1 MNNYLSPAEL
11 LASYSAAGV
20 RKMERS
26 AASLLLLGA
35 LAGAIIAIAAAATNT
50 AVYGIS
56 DTWTVRTICGLLFPF
71 GLGLVVVTGAEL
83 FTGNCMLPLTLLEK
97 KGGSAVLM
105 VRNWALVFAGNAL
118 GSLLVAWLCVSCGQ
132 LDYSAGA
139 LAVYTIRVGAAKCA
153 LPFGSALGLGVL
165 CNLLVCLGVLAA
177 ASARETPGRLM
188 GAFLPVCF
196 FVLCGFEHSVANLYY
211 IGPNGRRCPPVRL
224 AGSSRGRRSGPS
236 HPDRGR
242 RQPGPRHPGQHPGG
256 CRAGLAPLVLSLKA
270 GRDSFMTGQEA
281 IELIHQRAWTGRKPG
296 LERTQALL
304 ASLGNPERR
313 LRFVHITG
321 TNGKGSTAAMTAS
334 ILAQAGL
341 RAGLFTSPHLYRF
354 HERMQVN
361 GAPIPDEVLGRLT
374 QQVLEVAEGMSD
386 PPTEFELMTAVGME
400 FFLEEQCD
408 IVVLEVGLGGR
419 LDSTNVIPAPE
430 AAVITNIGLEH
441 TQELGGTLTLIARE
455 KSGILKPGCRA
466 VLYRQSDEVT
476 QVIQSVCRQLDIPL
490 RQTDPQELEVLSSG
504 LEGQDFRYRGRGP
517 YRLSLLGSYQLSNAI
532 TALEVVQALR
542 DAGWTIP
549 EEAAVRGL
557 AAAQWPG
564 RLELA
569 RRSPDFIVDG
579 GHNPQCVDALAAAL
593 ESLYPGRKLIF
604 LSGVLAD
611 KDWHSMFR
619 RVLPLAKA
627 FVAVTPDS
635 PRALPAAELAA
646 WLAQFSIPVSVQE
659 TLDQG
664 VDTALAL
671 AGPEDVICAWGS
683 LYSVGEIRHH
693 LGMC

>member
-1 MNNYLSPAEL
+1 M
-11 LASYSAAGV
+11 
-20 RKMERS
+20 
-26 AASLLLLGA
+26 
-35 LAGAIIAIAAAATNT
+35 
-50 AVYGIS
+50 
-56 DTWTVRTICGLLFPF
+56 PF
-71 GLGLVVVTGAEL
+71 
-83 FTGNCMLPLTLLEK
+83 
-97 KGGSAVLM
+97 
-105 VRNWALVFAGNAL
+105 
-118 GSLLVAWLCVSCGQ
+118 
-132 LDYSAGA
+132 D
-139 LAVYTIRVGAAKCA
+139 
-153 LPFGSALGLGVL
+153 
-165 CNLLVCLGVLAA
+165 
-177 ASARETPGRLM
+177 
-188 GAFLPVCF
+188 
-196 FVLCGFEHSVANLYY
+196 
-211 IGPNGRRCPPVRL
+211 
-224 AGSSRGRRSGPS
+224 
-236 HPDRGR
+236 
-242 RQPGPRHPGQHPGG
+242 
-256 CRAGLAPLVLSLKA
+256 
-270 GRDSFMTGQEA
+270 A
-281 IELIHQRAWTGRKPG
+281 IEYINTPRWLTSRLG
-296 LERTQALL
+296 LERIRELL
-304 ASLGNPERR
+304 DRLGRPQDR
-313 LRFVHITG
+313 LKFVHVAG
-321 TNGKGSTAAMTAS
+321 TNGKGSTCAMLAS
-334 ILAQAGL
+334 MFTKAGYKT
-341 RAGLFTSPHLYRF
+341 GLYTSPYLIRF
-354 HERMQVN
+354 NERIQIDGVQ
-361 GAPIPDEVLGRLT
+361 IPDEEICEITEYIKPLADSIFE
-374 QQVLEVAEGMSD
+374 Q
-386 PPTEFELMTAVGME
+386 PTEFEMVTALGFEYFARHNCDLVVCEVGMGGE
-400 FFLEEQCD
+400 FD
-408 IVVLEVGLGGR
+408 A
-419 LDSTNVIPAPE
+419 TNVIPAPE

-549 EEAAVRGL
+549 EEAAARGL

-693 LGMC
+693 LGLC